1 MQRME
6 AEEDWLEE
14 FVHKFTKNRE
24 KKEAWLRAWVRMGWN
39 SACESAGVGIAT
51 PSGWTERDEAFKAA
65 RARAEQ
71 IIADRHES
79 TLDGLAAGDQ
89 GTQVQLNA
97 LAMRLRGLKPAR
109 YRDSASRV
117 EIAGAVRLD
126 GGEASR
132 ALELLQRF
140 AAAMHSRNALHS
152 DSAMRSDVPLLPE
165 AEHGE
170 GE

>member
-1 MQRME
+1 MD

-14 FVHKFTKNRE
+14 FVKKFTKNRE

-39 SACESAGVGIAT
+39 AACDEAGIGLAT
-51 PSGWTERDEAFKAA
+51 PSGWTERDEAFRAA

-71 IIADRHES
+71 IIADRHEA
-79 TLDGLAAGDQ
+79 TLDGLAAGEP
-89 GTQVQLNA
+89 GSQVQLNA
-97 LAMRLRGLKPAR
+97 LAMRLRGLKPGR

-117 EIAGAVRLD
+117 EIAGAVRVE

-152 DSAMRSDVPLLPE
+152 DSALHSDMAQLPE
-165 AEHGE
+165 PEHGE
-170 GE
+170 EQ